1 MCTRQGCWL
10 AWLPN
15 LQGTMLCVGVRAC
28 VLACVRACVKDQPCS
43 VLIPSAACCLV
54 LATSN
59 GEHNVVAT
67 VPDPHPATHAHNSPP
82 MSHVHSQLVR
92 KGATGVSIVLPSGTP
107 PATARGYRAV
117 TKEAHRP
124 HAHPSEYGMQVPYAP
139 AITAFR
145 SASGIFRGSG
155 VSAMLLNV
163 RYKFC

>member
-82 MSHVHSQLVR
+82 TSHVHSQLVR
-92 KGATGVSIVLPSGTP
+92 KGATGVSIVLPSGTHP
-107 PATARGYRAV
+107 QQQGATALLQKKRTARMHTQVNTACRYR
-117 TKEAHRP
+117 THLQSPRSDP
-124 HAHPSEYGMQVPYAP
+124 HLESSVGLVCPPC
-139 AITAFR
+139 F
-145 SASGIFRGSG
+145 
-155 VSAMLLNV
+155 
-163 RYKFC
+163 